1 MKIIA
6 AGCANIRDVNPQ
18 PAWAEIRAEQP
29 DVVVLLGDTVYLQR
43 DDHTAPEAL
52 AAELAALYAQQ
63 FAEPGFAALVADL
76 RARGG
81 QLVAIYDDHDFLGNN
96 RCGADSSAALRE
108 AARAAF
114 IKAFSPTL
122 TGSDVYRV
130 HHLGLVDL
138 IVLDERF
145 YRASPAA
152 SRNDRDAML
161 GVAQWDWFEHTVN
174 NATTKYLLVASST
187 TLHAFGD
194 QSWEQYPA
202 AFKRMTAL
210 LRGRPGA
217 LMVSGNV
224 HRNAAYDES
233 GVIEIVT
240 SGVAHRGLAFGGLRK
255 NYGVLRFDDA
265 ALQVD
270 LRSLKV
276 GSRFAFSVPLAQW
289 RLP

>member
-6 AGCANIRDVNPQ
+6 AACANIRDVNPQ
-18 PAWAEIRAEQP
+18 PAWTEIRAERP
-29 DVVVLLGDTVYLQR
+29 DVVLLLGDTVYLHR

-52 AAELAALYAQQ
+52 AAELSALYGEQ
-63 FAEPGFAALVADL
+63 FAEPGFAGLLADL

-96 RCGADSSAALRE
+96 RCGADSDAALRQ

-114 IKAFSPTL
+114 IKAFSPPL
-122 TGSDVYRV
+122 TGADVYRV
-130 HHLGLVDL
+130 HHLGLVDVV
-138 IVLDERF
+138 VLDARY

-152 SRNDRDAML
+152 SRDDRDAIL
-161 GVAQWDWFEHTVN
+161 GAAQWNWFEHTIK
-174 NATTKYLLVASST
+174 TTTAKYLLVASST

-202 AFKRMTAL
+202 AFQRIAAL

-217 LMVSGNV
+217 LVVSGDV

-240 SGVAHRGLAFGGLRK
+240 SGVAHRSLAFGALRK
-255 NYGVLRFDDA
+255 NYGVFTFDDTA
-265 ALQVD
+265 MNVA

-276 GSRFAFSVPLAQW
+276 GSRFDFRVPLARW
-289 RLP
+289 VLP